1 MSNMLC
7 KHLQDTGEDWPLY
20 VYPCAMAMN
29 TFVSPI
35 TGYSPYEMVFLQ
47 PPPEICELEFDPTK
61 VKGQDKSTREYMAVM
76 RKRFEEIKKL
86 AINRRAKLQEAQIHR
101 ENRKFPTD
109 IPFQVGDLALVRNKE
124 GSDLQVPSKKFQKP
138 WVGPV
143 KITAILDDTH
153 YIVSD
158 LPGKILPRV
167 IEKNRLKPL
176 ALYFGNKPGNTI
188 TNYKSLRALLQ
199 KEEIAPER
207 ESMGANAFR
216 KPKVKKD

>member
-1 MSNMLC
+1 
-7 KHLQDTGEDWPLY
+7 
-20 VYPCAMAMN
+20 
-29 TFVSPI
+29 
-35 TGYSPYEMVFLQ
+35 MVFLQ

-143 KITAILDDTH
+143 RITAILDDTH

-199 KEEIAPER
+199 KEEIAPEQG
-207 ESMGANAFR
+207 SMGANASR
-216 KPKVKKD
+216 KH